1 MKKTLSY
8 LAIMLFTITII
19 SCNNKNK
26 TKENW
31 FEVKPQNGLTIV
43 KHSLKSDDEIEITKP
58 EFKMGSK
65 VLLLL
70 TGAKGFTLQN
80 NVVFI
85 GCSMKVEEADSKQIV
100 LNEDDL
106 FASYDSTG
114 VSPDLVSEGISN
126 SLQVG
131 KPMKIG
137 GVYNWH
143 SRVWDKKGKGEILV
157 DINFTVVAENQK

>member
-8 LAIMLFTITII
+8 LAIVLFAITII

-31 FEVKPQNGLTIV
+31 FEVKPQNGLTLV
-43 KHSLKSDDEIEITKP
+43 KQSLKGDDEIEITKP

-65 VLLLL
+65 ILLFL

-80 NVVFI
+80 EVVFI
-85 GCSMKVEEADSKQIV
+85 GCSMKVEDADTKQVV

-106 FASYDSTG
+106 FASYEESG
-114 VSPDLVSEGISN
+114 VSPELVAEGISN

-157 DINFTVVAENQK
+157 DINFTVVDESKK